1 MSVDVREFDVVVVGH
16 GIAGMS
22 AAVSAME
29 SGAKVAVLER
39 APFEEYGGNTRYTE
53 AFLRL
58 KNENELFDDFESLL
72 AEVGS
77 ANPDPVLVHATTQP
91 YEQWPGI
98 VRSNDVTDAD
108 LIQTFA
114 SSVVPTIDWL
124 KTFGVNFIPAY
135 LAHVTCREDPPL
147 LAPSG
152 GGIALI
158 EALHAACEKGDVEI
172 FYETTAR
179 RLIQDDSDAV
189 VGVRAVGRRNKRID
203 VMGRAVVLACGGF
216 EGNREMLQRYMGA
229 SAINTRPVARGG
241 NYNKG
246 EGIRMALDI
255 GAAPAGDYGGYH
267 ANPVDPRS
275 GQPEAKV
282 LIFPFG
288 VLVNK
293 KGQRFTDEGP
303 GADHRIYDGVCH
315 EIQDQPQGK
324 AFLIMDDRI
333 NDIEEYARSIFT
345 DQPPVEA
352 QSFDEIAEQFDLPV
366 DSLKKTMAD
375 YNAACRDGS
384 FEPTHEDGLATD
396 GVVPPKSNWARPV
409 DRPPFL
415 CYPLISAPILTFGG
429 VKVNTK
435 AQVVNTDGEVIPGL
449 YAAGEVIGL
458 YYRQYAAATSVLRGM
473 VFGRIA
479 GQDAAQVQAP

>member
-1 MSVDVREFDVVVVGH
+1 MAVDVREFDVVVVGH

-58 KNENELFDDFESLL
+58 KNESELFDDFESLL
-72 AEVGS
+72 AETGS
-77 ANPDPVLVHATTQP
+77 ANPDPVLVHTTTGP
-91 YEQWPGI
+91 YEDWPGI
-98 VRSNDVTDAD
+98 VRAMNFTDAE

-124 KTFGVNFIPAY
+124 KTFGVKFIPAY

-152 GGIALI
+152 GGLALI
-158 EALHAACEKGDVEI
+158 EALHAACERGDAEI

-179 RLIQDDSDAV
+179 NLIQDDADAV
-189 VGVRAVGRRNKRID
+189 IGIRAVGRRNKRID
-203 VMGRAVVLACGGF
+203 FMGRAVVLACGGF
-216 EGNREMLQRYMGA
+216 EGSPEMLQRYMGA
-229 SAINTRPVARGG
+229 SAVNTRPVARGG
-241 NYNKG
+241 HYNKG

-267 ANPVDPRS
+267 ANPIDPRS
-275 GQPEAKV
+275 GRPEAKV

-315 EIQDQPQGK
+315 EIQDQPEGK

-333 NDIEEYARSIFT
+333 NDIDEYTRSIFT
-345 DQPPVEA
+345 DQPAVEA
-352 QSFDEIAEQFDLPV
+352 QSFDEIAEKFGLPA
-366 DSLKKTMAD
+366 DGLKMTMAA
-375 YNAACRDGS
+375 YNAACRDGT
-384 FEPTHEDGLATD
+384 FEPTREDGLATA
-396 GVVPPKSNWARPV
+396 GVTPPKSNWARPV

-435 AQVVNTDGEVIPGL
+435 AQVVNTDGETIPGL

-458 YYRQYAAATSVLRGM
+458 YYRNYAAATSVLRGM

-479 GQDAAQVQAP
+479 GADAAQIQAP

>member
-1 MSVDVREFDVVVVGH
+1 MAIDEREFDVVVVGH
-16 GIAGMS
+16 GIAGLS

-29 SGAKVAVLER
+29 NGAKVAVLER
-39 APFEEYGGNTRYTE
+39 APFEEFGGNTRYTE

-58 KNENELFDDFESLL
+58 KNENKLFDDFESLL

-77 ANPDPVLVHATTQP
+77 ANPDPELVHATAQP

-98 VRSNDVTDAD
+98 VRANDVTDAD

-114 SSVVPTIDWL
+114 SSVIPTIHWL
-124 KTFGVNFIPAY
+124 KTFGINFIPAY

-152 GGIALI
+152 GGIAMI
-158 EALHAACEKGDVEI
+158 EALHAACEKADVEI

-179 RLIQDDSDAV
+179 GLIQDDADTV
-189 VGVRAVGRRNKRID
+189 IGIRAVSQRNKRID
-203 VMGRAVVLACGGF
+203 FMGRAVVLACGGF

-246 EGIRMALDI
+246 EGIRMALEI

-267 ANPVDPRS
+267 ANPVDLRS

-288 VLVNK
+288 VLVNR

-303 GADHRIYDGVCH
+303 GADHRIYDRICH
-315 EIQDQPQGK
+315 EIQDQPQGQ

-333 NDIEEYARSIFT
+333 NDIEEYTRSIFT
-345 DQPPVEA
+345 DQPPIEA
-352 QSFDEIAEQFDLPV
+352 QSFDEIAEKLDLPV

-375 YNAACRDGS
+375 YNVACRDGS
-384 FEPTHEDGLATD
+384 FEPTHEDGLATE

-409 DRPPFL
+409 DQPPFL

-429 VKVNTK
+429 IKVNTK
-435 AQVVNTDGEVIPGL
+435 AQVVNTDGEAIPGL
-449 YAAGEVIGL
+449 YAAGEVVGL

-479 GQDAAQVQAP
+479 GTDAAQIQAP

>member
-1 MSVDVREFDVVVVGH
+1 MTVDVREFDVVVVGH

-58 KNENELFDDFESLL
+58 KNESELFDDFESLL
-72 AEVGS
+72 AETGS
-77 ANPDPVLVHATTQP
+77 ANPDPVLVHTTTGV
-91 YEQWPGI
+91 YENWPGI
-98 VRSNDVTDAD
+98 VRAMNFTDAE

-124 KTFGVNFIPAY
+124 KTFGVKFIPAY

-152 GGIALI
+152 GGLALI
-158 EALHAACEKGDVEI
+158 EALHAACERGNAEI

-179 RLIQDDSDAV
+179 NLIQDDADAV
-189 VGVRAVGRRNKRID
+189 IGIRAVGCHNKRID
-203 VMGRAVVLACGGF
+203 FMGRAIVLACGGF
-216 EGNREMLQRYMGA
+216 EGNPEMLQRYMGA
-229 SAINTRPVARGG
+229 SAVNTRPVARGG
-241 NYNKG
+241 YYNKG
-246 EGIRMALDI
+246 EGIQMALDI

-267 ANPVDPRS
+267 ANPIDPRS
-275 GQPEAKV
+275 GRPEAKV

-315 EIQDQPQGK
+315 EIQDQPEGQ
-324 AFLIMDDRI
+324 AFLILDDRI
-333 NDIEEYARSIFT
+333 NDIDQYTRSIFT

-352 QSFDEIAEQFDLPV
+352 QSFDEIAEKFGLPAN
-366 DSLKKTMAD
+366 SLKMAMAE
-375 YNAACRDGS
+375 YNASCRDGK
-384 FEPTHEDGLATD
+384 FEPTHEDGLATE
-396 GVVPPKSNWARPV
+396 GVTPSKSNWARPV
-409 DRPPFL
+409 DQPPFI

-435 AQVVNTDGEVIPGL
+435 AQVVNTDGEIIPGL
-449 YAAGEVIGL
+449 YAAGEVVGL

-479 GQDAAQVQAP
+479 GNDAARIQAP

>member
-1 MSVDVREFDVVVVGH
+1 MAVDVRDFDVVVVGH
-16 GIAGMS
+16 GIAGLS

-29 SGAKVAVLER
+29 HGAKVAVLER

-58 KNENELFDDFESLL
+58 KNETELFDDFESLL
-72 AEVGS
+72 AETGS
-77 ANPDPVLVHATTQP
+77 ANPDPVLVHTTTGP
-91 YEQWPGI
+91 YEDWPGI
-98 VRSNDVTDAD
+98 VRSMNFTDAE

-114 SSVVPTIDWL
+114 GSVVPTIDWL
-124 KTFGVNFIPAY
+124 KSFGVKFIPAY

-152 GGIALI
+152 GGLALI
-158 EALHAACEKGDVEI
+158 EALHAACERGDAEI

-179 RLIQDDSDAV
+179 NLIQDDADAV
-189 VGVRAVGRRNKRID
+189 IGVRAVSRRNKRIHF
-203 VMGRAVVLACGGF
+203 MGRAVVLACGGF
-216 EGNREMLQRYMGA
+216 EGSPEMLQRYMGA
-229 SAINTRPVARGG
+229 SAVNTRPVARGG
-241 NYNKG
+241 HYNKG

-267 ANPVDPRS
+267 ANPIDPRS
-275 GQPEAKV
+275 GRPEAKV

-293 KGQRFTDEGP
+293 KGHRFTDEGP
-303 GADHRIYDGVCH
+303 GADHRIYDNVCH
-315 EIQDQPQGK
+315 EIQDQPEGK

-333 NDIEEYARSIFT
+333 NDIDEYTRSIFT

-352 QSFDEIAEQFDLPV
+352 QSFDEIAEKFGLPA
-366 DSLKKTMAD
+366 DSLKTTMAD
-375 YNAACRDGS
+375 YNTACRDGP
-384 FEPTHEDGLATD
+384 FEPTREDGLATE
-396 GVVPPKSNWARPV
+396 GVTPPKTNWARPV

-435 AQVVNTDGEVIPGL
+435 AQVVNSDGEVIPGL

-458 YYRQYAAATSVLRGM
+458 YYRNYAAATSVLRGM

-479 GQDAAQVQAP
+479 GADAAQIQAP